1 MIGGVCVAM
10 NTFNKDQVFDYVST
24 ADSWINVN
32 DGLGPIRIR
41 NLISPLIDSIND
53 EGGVSY
59 VLNVNERYRSS
70 TLATVLDALVD
81 VKLLPLD
88 AIHYMQDHLYSLRD
102 SFTPKND
109 NDDKIEKQPEDAP
122 AWGID
127 ETPSVWTTSM
137 AVIAL
142 LNTGFVTRDT
152 TTRDM
157 VTELRDTIYWLVE
170 QAYPD
175 GGWGYQKFPE
185 SPACL
190 PSVPMTA
197 LAMKAI
203 IIAQNDRRL
212 FNDDAKGNRRFNK
225 IVTALEKGKDFLMR
239 KMQADQNDSLAYWSY
254 QDVPGV
260 SITTWVLETLKFLAE
275 SAISCYNLDEY
286 ETLKPKVLNYIYENL
301 PDKDIEETYCQSEKF
316 FFAEKSAALK
326 YKPHL
331 KSEKSFYTFKPF
343 IVSKLLDLGENPHN
357 PRICLMVK
365 WLLENREQHWT
376 IQEYNSSSP
385 CSISAAMAINVIV
398 KWLKRI
404 NEKSF
409 SSIVF
414 TFINSPTTIAAENN
428 GNCIYQLPCNS
439 TGMNYSLTNDA
450 PSNTSGLFAFMRRH
464 KIIVWFASVVIMYFV
479 LDYII
484 SLPALATL
492 SQNML
497 SGSKYLEV
505 IILGAI
511 GSLLASFIQWICHKV
526 KRDNHR
532 PNQEGDG
539 ANG

>member
-1 MIGGVCVAM
+1 MK
-10 NTFNKDQVFDYVST
+10 TFNKDQVFDYVST
-24 ADSWINVN
+24 ADSWININ

-41 NLISPLIDSIND
+41 NLIAPLIESIND

-59 VLNVNERYRSS
+59 VLNVDERYRSS

-88 AIHYMQDHLYSLRD
+88 AVHHMQDHLYSLKD
-102 SFTPKND
+102 GFTPKNE
-109 NDDKIEKQPEDAP
+109 NDDKISKQTEDAP

-137 AVIAL
+137 VVIAL

-152 TTRDM
+152 TSKDVVST
-157 VTELRDTIYWLVE
+157 LRDTIYWLVE
-170 QAYPD
+170 QAYPE

-203 IIAQNDRRL
+203 IIAQNDQRL
-212 FNDDAKGNRRFNK
+212 FNDDAKRNRRFNK
-225 IVTALEKGKDFLMR
+225 IVTALERGKDFLLTN
-239 KMQADQNDSLAYWSY
+239 KQVNQNDSSIYWSY
-254 QDVPGV
+254 RDVPGV

-275 SAISCYNLDEY
+275 STISCYKVDDY
-286 ETLKPKVLNYIYENL
+286 ESLKPEVMNYIYKNL
-301 PDKDIEETYCQSEKF
+301 PDENMIETYCQSEKF

-326 YKPHL
+326 YKPQL
-331 KSEKSFYTFKPF
+331 KSEKAFYTFKPF

-357 PRICLMVK
+357 PKICLMVK

-398 KWLKRI
+398 KWLKHI

-409 SSIVF
+409 SNIVF
-414 TFINSPTTIAAENN
+414 SFINSPSTITTGDSN
-428 GNCIYQLPCNS
+428 NCIYNLPCNS
-439 TGMNYSLTNDA
+439 TST
-450 PSNTSGLFAFMRRH
+450 NTSVINVSPIESNRLYAFMSRH
-464 KIIVWFASVVIMYFV
+464 KIIMWFVSVIIMYFV
-479 LDYII
+479 LDFII
-484 SLPALATL
+484 NLPVLETL
-492 SQNML
+492 SQNLL
-497 SGSKYLEV
+497 SGSKYIEV
-505 IILGAI
+505 VILGAI
-511 GSLLASFIQWICHKV
+511 GSLLASFIQWIYHKI
-526 KRDNHR
+526 RSSNHLS
-532 PNQEGDG
+532 NQERSG
-539 ANG
+539 ANE